1 MFEMYDNN
9 DGVGG
14 TPDKLPEEL
23 EPTPDLSMDV
33 HLNASIVLPRGENT
47 DRGKVVS
54 WKRDVNGNPIG
65 RENANQKQISRWY
78 EVEFNYDE
86 VPELTANVIVEQ
98 MYAQCDEN
106 RNDMLLLDS
115 LIEYR
120 KSEGSMINR

>member
-1 MFEMYDNN
+1 M
-9 DGVGG
+9 
-14 TPDKLPEEL
+14 LPLGEK
-23 EPTPDLSMDV
+23 MDRREV
-33 HLNASIVLPRGENT
+33 IYSKKYI
-47 DRGKVVS
+47 D
-54 WKRDVNGNPIG
+54 GNPIG